1 MNPFEERIQRFSAA
15 LAREHIDFAVVL
27 QNVDLYYFT
36 GTLVQGL
43 LLVDASG
50 GHRFCVQKPVT
61 RATAESGV
69 GPVVPV
75 KGPRDW
81 APQIADFLGGRPVET
96 LGLETDVVPWELAN
110 RLSACVPGARVVNVS
125 TAIRRQRAVKDAGE
139 LENVRRAGRI
149 LAGTFAALRDHL
161 RPGLREL
168 EIAAFIEHHMRLA
181 GHQGVMRVRKFNM
194 ELYYGALGVSASVRR
209 PTLFDGP
216 VGGTGLYAAAPFF
229 AGNAVFD
236 TGDTLMVDLMAGVE
250 GYLADG
256 TRTYALDPV
265 PAAVD
270 ERQAVLL
277 GIEEEVRQRLIP
289 GTVPESLW
297 QLALERATAAGMAVG
312 FMGYAENQ
320 VRFLGHGVG
329 LEIDE
334 FPVLAPRFTDP
345 LEADMVVA
353 VEPKYFDDHLATGVE
368 DTYLVTPAGG
378 EGVIPFPGDVVHL
391 AR

>member
-1 MNPFEERIQRFSAA
+1 MNPFEDRIARFSEA
-15 LAREHIDFAVVL
+15 LFREKIELAVVM
-27 QNVDLYYFT
+27 QNVDLFYFT

-43 LLVDASG
+43 LLVDDRG
-50 GHRFCVQKPVT
+50 GRRFLVQKPVT
-61 RATAESGV
+61 RATRESRIE
-69 GPVVPV
+69 PVVPV

-81 APQIADFLGGRPVET
+81 GPQLADFLGDRKVET
-96 LGLETDVVPWELAN
+96 LGLETDVVPWELAG
-110 RLSACVPGARVVNVS
+110 RLSACLPGARIVGVS
-125 TAIRRQRAVKDAGE
+125 NLIRRLRAVKDEGE
-139 LENVRRAGRI
+139 LGHIRRAGAI
-149 LAGTFAALRDHL
+149 LAGTFDALRGFL

-168 EIAAFIEHHMRLA
+168 EIAAFVEHHMRLA
-181 GHQGVMRVRKFNM
+181 GHQGIMRVRKFNM

-229 AGNAVFD
+229 SGNALFEA
-236 TGDTLMVDLMAGVE
+236 GDTLVVDLMAGVE

-277 GIEEEVRQRLIP
+277 ALEEEVRRRLIP

-297 QLALERATAAGMAVG
+297 TLALERTTAAGMSGG
-312 FMGYAENQ
+312 FMGYGENQ

-334 FPVLAPRFTDP
+334 LPVLAPRFSDP
-345 LEADMVVA
+345 LEAGMVVA
-353 VEPKYFDDHLATGVE
+353 VEPKYFDDELSTGVE
-368 DTYLVTPAGG
+368 DTYIVTPDGG
-378 EGVIPFPGDVVHL
+378 EGVIPFPGEVVHL
-391 AR
+391 PG

>member
-1 MNPFEERIQRFSAA
+1 MNPFEDRIIRFSEA
-15 LAREHIDFAVVL
+15 LSREKIGLAVVA

-43 LLVDASG
+43 LLVDDHG
-50 GHRFCVQKPVT
+50 GRRFLVQKPVT
-61 RATAESGV
+61 RATQESRIT
-69 GPVVPV
+69 PVVPV

-81 APQIADFLGGRPVET
+81 GPQIADFLGGRTVET
-96 LGLETDVVPWELAN
+96 LGLETDVLPWELAG
-110 RLSACVPGARVVNVS
+110 RLSACVPGARIVGVS
-125 TAIRRQRAVKDAGE
+125 NLIRRQRAVKDDGE
-139 LENVRRAGRI
+139 LGHIRQAGAI
-149 LAGTFAALRDHL
+149 LAGTFDALRGFL

-168 EIAAFIEHHMRLA
+168 EIAAFVEHHMRLA

-229 AGNAVFD
+229 SGNAVFESR
-236 TGDTLMVDLMAGVE
+236 DTLVVDLMAGVE

-277 GIEEEVRQRLIP
+277 SIEDEVRRRLVP

-297 QLALERATAAGMAVG
+297 TLALERATAAGMAGG
-312 FMGYAENQ
+312 FMGYGENQ

-334 FPVLAPRFTDP
+334 LPVLAPRFTDP
-345 LEADMVVA
+345 LEAGMVVA
-353 VEPKYFDDHLATGVE
+353 VEPKYFDDELSTGVE
-368 DTYLVTPAGG
+368 DTYIVTPAGG
-378 EGVIPFPGDVVHL
+378 EGVIPFPGEVVHL
-391 AR
+391 RG

>member
-1 MNPFEERIQRFSAA
+1 MNPFEDRIQRFSHS
-15 LAREHIDFAVVL
+15 LSRENIDLAVVM

-43 LLVDASG
+43 LLVDAHG

-69 GPVVPV
+69 SPVVPIR
-75 KGPRDW
+75 GPRDW
-81 APQIADFLGGRPVET
+81 APQIADFLGKKTVTT
-96 LGLETDVVPWELAN
+96 LGLETDVLPWDLAG
-110 RLSACVPGARVVNVS
+110 RLSSCVPGAGIVNVS
-125 TAIRRQRAVKDAGE
+125 TAIRRQRAVKDEGE
-139 LENVRRAGRI
+139 LASVRRAGRI
-149 LAGTFAALRDHL
+149 LADTFAALQDFL

-229 AGNAVFD
+229 AGNAVFEPR
-236 TGDTLMVDLMAGVE
+236 DTLMVDLMAGVE

-265 PAAVD
+265 PEAVD

-277 GIEEEVRQRLIP
+277 EIEEEVRRRLVP

-297 QLALERATAAGMAVG
+297 QLALERATAAGMAGG
-312 FMGYAENQ
+312 FMGFGENQ

-334 FPVLAPRFTDP
+334 LPVLAPRFTDP
-345 LEADMVVA
+345 LEQNMVVA
-353 VEPKYFDDHLATGVE
+353 VEPKYFDDHLSTGVE
-368 DTYLVTPAGG
+368 DTYIVTPSGG
-378 EGVIPFPGDVVHL
+378 EGVIPFPGGVVHL